1 MLSFIWRCHSTVG
14 IMNPQ
19 YQNQIK
25 GSINYFLYNLQNSYE
40 FSGKTAIKTRESEGL
55 RLKDDFN
62 SVKLSF

>member
-1 MLSFIWRCHSTVG
+1 MVG
-14 IMNPQ
+14 IMKPQ

-25 GSINYFLYNLQNSYE
+25 DRTNYFLYNLQNPYE
-40 FSGKTAIKTRESEGL
+40 FSGKTAIKTREQEGL